1 MRGAAPLP
9 AALVCRGIKRN
20 DQQPAND
27 SRADGKAQAVGEG
40 RLRARRA
47 FGSNL
52 TRAESNL
59 RIAMLKAK
67 LKRNGSRRCG
77 FRS

>member
-1 MRGAAPLP
+1 MTD
-9 AALVCRGIKRN
+9 N
-20 DQQPAND
+20 QEQ
-27 SRADGKAQAVGEG
+27 GEG

-47 FGSNL
+47 FGANL

-67 LKRNGSRRCG
+67 LKRNGSRR
-77 FRS
+77 